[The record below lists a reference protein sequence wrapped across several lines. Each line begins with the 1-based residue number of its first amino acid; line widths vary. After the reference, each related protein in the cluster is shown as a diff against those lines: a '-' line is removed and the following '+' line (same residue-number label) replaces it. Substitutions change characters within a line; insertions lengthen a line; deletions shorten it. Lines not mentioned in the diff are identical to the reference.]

1 MEIDTL
7 YINFVTVQGMIYK
20 PKYVFYITAKFFNI
34 GDYFYNR
41 NE

>member
-1 MEIDTL
+1 METDTF
-7 YINFVTVQGMIYK
+7 YINFVTVQGMVYK
-20 PKYVFYITAKFFNI
+20 PKYVFYIGKFFNI